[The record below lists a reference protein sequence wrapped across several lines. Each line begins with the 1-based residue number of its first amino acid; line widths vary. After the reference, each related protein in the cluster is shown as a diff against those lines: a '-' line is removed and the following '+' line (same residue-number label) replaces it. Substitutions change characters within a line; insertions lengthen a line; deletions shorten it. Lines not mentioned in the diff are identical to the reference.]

1 MTVAL
6 LFVVLLMLLNAV
18 CVAAEYAIIS
28 VRRSRIRAAAE
39 GGSKLARAL
48 LPVLEQAALK
58 DRYISGCQLGITVT
72 SLGVG
77 MLAEGQIAAAVSGWF
92 VDLGSLQ
99 PLAAH
104 SLAVTTV
111 LVVLTFVQV
120 AFTEVLPKTIALQ
133 HPDPVA
139 LGTSP
144 VVRFWLAMLAAPI
157 RVFTWSSNAVLALLH
172 LPRPGE
178 NQEHVDPSNELL
190 ILVDE
195 SRRGGVLEAATS
207 RRLRH
212 ALELKERPVR
222 RLMVPRNRVFAV
234 DLAQPTEQ
242 AVAAIMGSNH
252 TRVPVYRGEADA
264 IVGSIHTKDLALR
277 HVERGCVDDLE
288 DLIRPVLFV
297 PELAPAEH
305 VLAEMRGKNV
315 AQGVVIDEFGSLVG
329 LLTLED
335 LLADVVGSSR
345 LGSPKVPAVERLPD
359 GRVRIPGTMRLED
372 AVRVVGAGW
381 SSYANTVSG
390 FVIERLGRLP
400 RRGESCTLDG
410 VDVEIEAVHRNVV
423 TSIRARPIVRPPRRE
438 AARG

>member
-6 LFVVLLMLLNAV
+6 LFVVLMMLLNAV

-28 VRRSRIRAAAE
+28 VRRSRIRATAE
-39 GGSKLARAL
+39 GGSRMAKAL
-48 LPVLEQAALK
+48 MPVLEQAALK

-72 SLGVG
+72 NLGVG
-77 MLAEGQIAAAVSGWF
+77 MLAEGQIAEAFSGWF
-92 VDLGSLQ
+92 VGLGALQ
-99 PLAAH
+99 PVAAH
-104 SLAVTTV
+104 SLAVTAV

-120 AFTEVLPKTIALQ
+120 AFAEVLPKTIALQ
-133 HPDPVA
+133 HPEPVA
-139 LGTSP
+139 MGTSP
-144 VVRFWLAMLAAPI
+144 VVRFWLALLAAPI
-157 RVFTWSSNAVLALLH
+157 RVFTWSSNAVLTLLH

-178 NQEHVDPSNELL
+178 NQEHVYSSNELL

-234 DLAQPTEQ
+234 DLAQPIEQ

-277 HVERGCVDDLE
+277 HVERGGVDDLD

-297 PELAPAEH
+297 PELAPAER

-329 LLTLED
+329 LVTLED

-345 LGSPKVPAVERLPD
+345 LGSPSVPAVERLPD
-359 GRVRIPGTMRLED
+359 GRVRIPGTMRIED

-400 RRGESCTLDG
+400 RRGELFTLDG

-423 TSIRARPIVRPPRRE
+423 TSLRARPIVRPPRRE

>member
-1 MTVAL
+1 MTVA
-6 LFVVLLMLLNAV
+6 VVFLVLMLLLNAV
-18 CVAAEYAIIS
+18 CVAAEYSIVS
-28 VRRSRIRAAAE
+28 VRRSRVRATAE
-39 GGSKLARAL
+39 GGSRLAQAL
-48 LPVLEQAALK
+48 LPFLEHAQHK

-77 MLAEGQIAAAVSGWF
+77 MLAEGQLAEAVSGWF
-92 VDLGSLQ
+92 VDLGDLQ
-99 PLAAH
+99 PDAY

-111 LVVLTFVQV
+111 LVVLESAVQV
-120 AFTEVLPKTIALQ
+120 TFTEVLPKAIALQ
-133 HPDPVA
+133 HPEPMA
-139 LGTSP
+139 MGTSP
-144 VVRFWLAMLAAPI
+144 VVRFWLAMLAMPI
-157 RVFTWSSNAVLALLH
+157 RVFTWSSNGVLRVLR

-178 NQEHVDPSNELL
+178 NQEHVYSANELL

-234 DLAQPTEQ
+234 DLAQPIEQ

-252 TRVPVYRGEADA
+252 TRVPVYRGDTDA
-264 IVGSIHTKDLALR
+264 IVGSIHTKDLAMR
-277 HVERGCVDDLE
+277 YVERGRVDDVV

-372 AVRVVGAGW
+372 AVRVVGAPW
-381 SSYANTVSG
+381 SGYANTVSG

-400 RRGESCTLDG
+400 RRGEACTLDG
-410 VDVEIEAVHRNVV
+410 IDIEVEAVLRHVV
-423 TSIRARPIVRPPRRE
+423 TSILAKPIVRPPRRE
-438 AARG
+438 ATRG

>member
-1 MTVAL
+1 MTIALFSVAL
-6 LFVVLLMLLNAV
+6 MMLLNAV

-28 VRRSRIRAAAE
+28 VRRGRMRAAAE
-39 GGSKLARAL
+39 RGGRLAQAL
-48 LPVLEQAALK
+48 VPVLEQAAAK

-72 SLGVG
+72 NLGVG
-77 MLAEGQIAAAVSGWF
+77 MLAEGQIAEAVSGWF
-92 VDLGSLQ
+92 VELGAWQ
-99 PLAAH
+99 PMAAH

-120 AFTEVLPKTIALQ
+120 AFAEVLPKTIALQ

-139 LGTSP
+139 LATSP
-144 VVRFWLAMLAAPI
+144 VVRFWLAILALPI
-157 RVFTWSSNAVLALLH
+157 RLFTWSSNGVLTLLR

-178 NQEHVDPSNELL
+178 NQEHAYSANELL

-212 ALELKERPVR
+212 ALELTERPVR

-234 DLAQPTEQ
+234 DLEQPVE
-242 AVAAIMGSNH
+242 AVVAAIMGSNH
-252 TRVPVYRGEADA
+252 TRVPVYRGDSDA
-264 IVGSIHTKDLALR
+264 IVGSVHTKDLAMR
-277 HVERGCVDDLE
+277 HVERGRIEGLV

-297 PELAPAEH
+297 PESAPAER

-315 AQGVVIDEFGSLVG
+315 AQGVVIDEFGSMVG

-345 LGSPKVPAVERLPD
+345 PGGAGTPAVERLPD

-372 AVRVVGAGW
+372 AVRVLGCDWAG
-381 SSYANTVSG
+381 YANTVSG

-400 RRGESCTLDG
+400 RRGEACTLDG
-410 VDVEIEAVHRNVV
+410 VDVEVDAVLRNVV

-438 AARG
+438 ATHG